1 MSAPALARITL
12 LPAQEGVWF
21 AQQLMPDSP
30 VFNIGQAL
38 WLDGAVDPD
47 AFAAAWART
56 WSESDVLRSLFD
68 DTAGDDLEGDVTV
81 TTPDRPEPWGV
92 VDLSGETDPE
102 AAARAAMRADLDV
115 PRAMTGDDL
124 VGSTLFRLGSERWV
138 WHLRIHH
145 ILIDAYG
152 LSLVSKRVAAVYTA
166 SVTGVACAESN
177 FASLAEV
184 IEASV
189 RDDDAIAA
197 DREYWR
203 RAVDGRGVVRPL
215 SGDGELAQINPHTP
229 IQSRRVIDAELAERI
244 DALAASTRSTWADV
258 AVLAW
263 ASVQSA
269 TSGDDH
275 VVVGMPMMGRAG
287 RPAIRTPMLAAN
299 VLPFH
304 IDLPGS
310 TSIVDSLRIVAD
322 GLRELRRHQ
331 AYRAEDIARDAG
343 LVGARRHLVG
353 SLINIKV
360 FDYRL
365 DFAGIGA
372 VQESLATGP
381 VTDVALSVYRDATH
395 GFTFSLD
402 ANPDL
407 YSVAQLEVLADR
419 LCAHV
424 SGLVE
429 ADPAAARRTVPV
441 ATAAELELV
450 DSWSVGDTQTES
462 TTVGAMFRAT
472 AVRLADRV
480 AVVDAGGETSY
491 ISLLRQ
497 ADDLAA
503 RLVSSGVGPD
513 SRVALLL
520 PRTVDHVVATLATL
534 TAGACVVPIDSSYP
548 AARVGFML
556 DDSSPD
562 TILTSDVLCEEWADV
577 LDSSRASV
585 SVLDRPAGPPPQSSR
600 PASPRR
606 DDQAYL
612 VYTSG
617 STGVPKGVAGT
628 HGALAD
634 RVAWAV
640 DRWTVDGPD
649 VRLAKSSVSFIDGTT
664 ELLGA
669 LVAGATTILV
679 DEDTAQDARA
689 LVDTIDAHSASQVTA
704 VPSLLRAMIDIGRDR
719 VRTVRR
725 WIASGE
731 DLPSGL
737 VRDLCAADPSVTVTN
752 SYGSSEVAGDVT
764 FADVTD
770 HVTIGTPAP
779 GVRLAVLDR
788 WLTPVPPG
796 VVGELYVG
804 GSQVARG
811 YHRRPALTAERFVAD
826 PGGSGTRLYRTGD
839 LATWSSDGSLSYHGR
854 TDHQV
859 AVRGFR
865 VELGEIEAAVSA
877 LDGVVDSA
885 VVAPVGPS
893 GDRTIVAY
901 VTGRT
906 VLHPAD
912 MTTRLAQTLPS
923 YLVPSTIVVVDEMPT
938 TPSGKIDRGALTARE
953 PRVVSGEAE
962 PTTATQARLAE
973 LVGETLGVAG
983 IGPADDF
990 FALGGHSLSATRLL
1004 VAISSTWHVTLALR
1018 DVFEHPTIAALAAQI
1033 DAAALA
1039 VDDHSGLDPDLVA
1052 FAVRTERSTP
1062 APLSTAQSRLWFQH
1076 RLDGPNA
1083 VYNIVIPLRVRG
1095 LLDRAALTHAVRAV
1109 VARHESLRTVF
1120 SEGVDGAVQRVLD
1133 VTDPHIEVLTT
1144 EVFDDSTIAAFI
1156 SERRD
1161 LPFDLECQTP
1171 MRVSIL
1177 AGHTESILCVV
1188 VHHSA
1193 FDQWSLPILFRELDT
1208 AYCAAAA
1215 GKTPDL
1221 GDLPV
1226 QYADYAAWQE
1236 RTRDVRGASGLAYWG
1251 ETLQDLPDELPVLTD
1266 RVRPAETGRLGFTV
1280 SRAVDP
1286 STVTAIKGVCRAH
1299 RVTEFMFAQ
1308 AAVALVLD
1316 RFGAGPDVPVGTP
1329 VSGRSDAAV
1338 ADTIGFFV
1346 NTVVIRNDLSGDP
1359 TGGELLSRTRRRVLD
1374 AFDHQDVPFEQVV
1387 DHVNPERITS
1397 RHPLFQTMVVYRNSR
1412 GLPATIGDAAVEFV
1426 PTPASWAK
1434 FDMEFEI
1441 VELDSGSMSLDVVF
1455 AADLFDEQTARRYV
1469 DALAQTLHEL
1479 AAGSERRLSTLDIE
1493 GSAAES
1499 SAGAIASPRE
1509 ARIERL
1515 VARIA
1520 LEAPN
1525 RVALAMGEDRR
1536 TYADLV
1542 GAANRVARLLGD
1554 AGVRCGDRVAILSP
1568 RSPDLVVMILGV
1580 LTAGATYVP
1589 VDPTYPQAR
1598 IAYLLTD
1605 SEPSALLV
1613 SDLDVLDA
1621 DVSDVPTIVLNSPE
1635 TAADLARLSDA
1646 PLSAADLP
1654 GAPGPGDSAYM
1665 IYTSGSTGAPKGV
1678 MIPHRNVV
1686 ALLDAT
1692 ADMEFGPDDV
1702 WTLFHSYSFDF
1713 SVWEMWAP
1721 LCSGGRVVVVDHPTS
1736 RDPKAF
1742 GDLLRDQQ
1750 VTVLNQ
1756 TPSAFY
1762 ALTDAECDRDDTSGL
1777 AVRTVVFGGEALDL
1791 HRLRRWRETHP
1802 SDQTTLINMFGITE
1816 TTVHTTVHV
1825 VTGDE
1830 ASGASVIGR
1839 PLPGLST
1846 YVLDHRLRPV
1856 PVGVV
1861 GELYVAGTQVA
1872 DGYWHRAGLTSSR
1885 FVANPF
1891 GSPGDRLYRTGDL
1904 MRWNS
1909 DGLLEYASRADE
1921 QVKIRGFRIELHE
1934 IVEAL
1939 EAHPAVA
1946 TARVVVGRRPSGDAY
1961 LSAYWV
1967 GSPAENTAIRAHL
1980 EQSLPVHMVPAAITR
1995 IDAMPLTGNGKLD
2008 RRALPEPSTA
2018 DESSASRP
2026 LDGPAEIAVHAAVTS
2041 VLGIDDVGVD
2051 ADFFHLGGDSISA
2064 LSVVRQARANGVVIT
2079 LKDVFDHR
2087 RVDAIAFASR
2097 PVDDDTRSQRRLTH
2111 RPTSLT
2117 PIMHRQLAA
2126 GGDLSSFRQTVL
2138 LTAPADLDV
2147 TRLHAA
2153 LAAVINRHAALSLC
2167 IDQAGVRLGDPTR
2180 TPRMIE
2186 TINGAD
2192 RRGADLES
2200 VVADADR
2207 RLAEQLDA
2215 AAGQLTA
2222 IAVVD
2227 RGDDDHVIVWTVNH
2241 FGVDFVSW
2249 DVLVAD
2255 LAELYDSPD
2264 TPSAAEVD
2272 DSFLQWMEYL
2282 NTDAVD
2288 HARGEVD
2295 FWAERLGSIPVGPDP
2310 ERGEP
2315 TRAVGVFDAE
2325 TGAAVAAGAAVHD
2338 GFAQSVLLAGFAVAL
2353 QSWRG
2358 TAGGDEVLVDLEG
2371 HGRTSP
2377 EGAPPVESTVGW
2389 FTVVTPTP
2397 VRVDAH
2403 TAAAL
2408 NTAPI
2413 LAVDLVEETRR
2424 AVDEVPD
2431 GGFGYGVLRYLDTE
2445 NRARFESFARAEVQ
2459 FNFGGVIGARTA
2471 GDNAWST
2478 PDDLPRLLATDTAEP
2493 THPLVV
2499 NVTGRRVEGSLVFD
2513 FAVESDRRLYA
2524 EALDDLVA
2532 RWESAVAAIAKGAV
2546 HHSGFELSDPIAAPP
2561 TANQHRL
2568 RTSDVPLVEFV
2579 RTGVVDLP
2587 AAPEPTAVHAALLTA
2602 VTTFDALR
2610 QRITPRG
2617 RVWLTEVL
2625 PPSARRIVDAVV
2637 VEQTDLP
2644 RTRAVADVADRLAST
2659 VDVSSGD
2666 GVRVAS
2672 VTSADGVH
2680 LVAAVHGA
2688 LVDSRSVRSL
2698 LTALSSLLAGADA
2711 PRPGPAV
2718 ADVAERLSTSAQSEA
2733 IESWVDGLR
2742 DPGGAPVEGSAGGNR
2757 ADRVVGQFDPA
2768 LVEELF
2774 LSVVESGQPVAVDA
2788 DLRPIVGADRS
2799 TVGWLS
2805 STTTFDRAVDTP
2817 AADRGW
2823 STLARY
2829 GSRDGRRVA
2838 KRFGEAP
2845 ILVTRQFA
2853 ETARPGVAEGDELF
2867 HSAVYRYRVDE
2878 TSVHLSSAGEGSAA
2892 LLDAWADAL
2901 RRHVDHDS

>member
-1 MSAPALARITL
+1 
-12 LPAQEGVWF
+12 
-21 AQQLMPDSP
+21 MPDSP

-38 WLDGAVDPD
+38 WFDAAVDPD
-47 AFAAAWART
+47 AFAAAWAQT
-56 WSESDVLRSLFD
+56 WSDAHVLRSCFD
-68 DTAGDDLEGDVTV
+68 DRDGEVTV
-81 TTPDRPEPWGV
+81 TTPDRSAPWDV
-92 VDLSGETDPE
+92 VDLSGQPDPE
-102 AAARAAMRADLDV
+102 AGARAAMRTELDV
-115 PRAMTGDDL
+115 PQSLTGDGL
-124 VGSTLFRLGSERWV
+124 VGSTLFRLGPDRWV

-166 SVTGVACAESN
+166 SITGLVCPESN
-177 FASLAEV
+177 FASLVEV
-184 IEASV
+184 IEASA

-197 DREYWR
+197 DREYWTR
-203 RAVDGRGVVRPL
+203 TVDGRGVVRPL
-215 SGDGELAQINPHTP
+215 SGEGELAQVSPRTP
-229 IQSRRVIDAELAERI
+229 IQSRRVIDAELADRI
-244 DALAASTRSTWADV
+244 DTLAASTRSTWADV

-263 ASVQSA
+263 ASLQSA

-310 TSIVDSLRIVAD
+310 TSIVDSLRVVTD

-343 LVGARRHLVG
+343 LVGTRRHLVG

-395 GFTFSLD
+395 GFSVALD

-407 YSVAQLEVLADR
+407 YSTDQLEVLADR
-419 LCAHV
+419 LCAHL
-424 SGLVE
+424 SGLVG
-429 ADPAAARRTVPV
+429 ADPATARGTVPV
-441 ATAAELELV
+441 ATATELELV
-450 DSWSVGDTQTES
+450 DDWSIGEIHAES
-462 TTVGAMFRAT
+462 AAVGAMFRAT
-472 AVRLADRV
+472 AVRAADRV

-491 ISLLRQ
+491 IDLLRQ

-503 RLVSSGVGPD
+503 RLVSSGVGAD

-534 TAGACVVPIDSSYP
+534 MAGACVVPIDSSYP
-548 AARVGFML
+548 AARVAYML

-562 TILTSDVLCEEWADV
+562 MILTSSSLRAEWEGVLG
-577 LDSSRASV
+577 SSRAPV
-585 SVLDRPAGPPPQSSR
+585 SVLDRPVGPPPHWDR

-617 STGVPKGVAGT
+617 STGAPKGVAGT

-640 DRWTVDGPD
+640 DRWRVDGPD

-669 LVAGATTILV
+669 LVAGASTILV
-679 DEDTAQDARA
+679 DEDTAQDARG
-689 LVDTIDAHSASQVTA
+689 LIDTIDARSATQVTA
-704 VPSLLRAMIDIGRDR
+704 VPSLLRAMIDIGGAR
-719 VRTVRR
+719 VQSVRR

-737 VRDLCAADPSVTVTN
+737 VHDLHAADPSVTVTN

-764 FADVTD
+764 FTDVTD

-796 VVGELYVG
+796 MLGELYVG

-811 YHRRPALTAERFVAD
+811 YHRRPALTSERFVAD
-826 PGGSGTRLYRTGD
+826 PSGSGTRLYRTGD
-839 LATWSSDGSLSYHGR
+839 LVTWSFDGSLIYHGR

-906 VLHPAD
+906 VLDSAA
-912 MTTRLAQTLPS
+912 MTARLARTLPS
-923 YLVPSTIVVVDEMPT
+923 YLVPSTIVVVDELPT
-938 TPSGKIDRGALTARE
+938 TPSGKIDRAALTARE
-953 PRVVSGEAE
+953 PRMASSEAAA
-962 PTTATQARLAE
+962 PATATQARLAE

-1004 VAISSTWHVTLALR
+1004 VAISSTWDVTLALR
-1018 DVFEHPTIAALAAQI
+1018 EVFEHPTIGALAARI
-1033 DAAALA
+1033 DAAVLA
-1039 VDDHSGLDPDLVA
+1039 ADHSDLESDVDA
-1052 FAVRTERSTP
+1052 FAVRPDRGTQ
-1062 APLSTAQSRLWFQH
+1062 APLSTAQRRLWFQH

-1095 LLDRAALTHAVRAV
+1095 LLDAAALTRAVRVV

-1120 SEGVDGAVQRVLD
+1120 SDGVDGPVQRVLE
-1133 VTDPHIEVLTT
+1133 VTDPHIDVQTA
-1144 EVFDDSTIAAFI
+1144 EVFDDSTIADFI
-1156 SERRD
+1156 ADRRD
-1161 LPFDLECQTP
+1161 LPFDLEFQAP
-1171 MRVSIL
+1171 IRVSIL
-1177 AGHTESILCVV
+1177 AGHGESVLCVV

-1215 GKTPDL
+1215 GRAADL

-1236 RTRDVRGASGLAYWG
+1236 RTRDVRGVSGLDYWG

-1266 RVRPAETGRLGFTV
+1266 RARPADTGRRGFTV
-1280 SRAVDP
+1280 SRAVDA
-1286 STVTAIKGVCRAH
+1286 STVTAIKGACRAH

-1329 VSGRSDAAV
+1329 VSGRSDPAV

-1359 TGGELLSRTRRRVLD
+1359 TGGELLARTRGRVLD

-1412 GLPATIGDAAVEFV
+1412 GLPATIGEAAAEFV
-1426 PTPASWAK
+1426 PTPAGWAK

-1469 DALAQTLHEL
+1469 DALAQSLHEL
-1479 AAGSERRLSTLDIE
+1479 AVGNERRLSTLDIE
-1493 GSAAES
+1493 GSAAEPS
-1499 SAGAIASPRE
+1499 DGVITSPRE
-1509 ARIERL
+1509 ARIEQL

-1520 LEAPN
+1520 LAAPN

-1542 GAANRVARLLGD
+1542 SAANRVARLLGD
-1554 AGVRCGDRVAILSP
+1554 AGVRSGDRVAILSP

-1589 VDPTYPQAR
+1589 VDPTYPEAR
-1598 IAYLLTD
+1598 ITYLLAD

-1613 SDLDVLDA
+1613 SDPDVLDLRVLDA
-1621 DVSDVPTIVLNSPE
+1621 AVSTASTIVLNSPE
-1635 TAADLARLSDA
+1635 TAADLARLSGG
-1646 PLSAADLP
+1646 PLTEAEKS
-1654 GAPGPGDSAYM
+1654 GAPGPGDPAYM

-1678 MIPHRNVV
+1678 MVPHRNVV

-1692 ADMEFGPDDV
+1692 SDMGFGPDDV

-1742 GDLLRDQQ
+1742 GDLLRDEQ

-1762 ALTDAECDRDDTSGL
+1762 ALTDAERDRDDTSGL
-1777 AVRTVVFGGEALDL
+1777 ALRTVVFGGEALDL
-1791 HRLRRWRETHP
+1791 HRLGRWREAHP
-1802 SDQTTLINMFGITE
+1802 SDQTTLVNMFGITE

-1839 PLPGLST
+1839 PLRGLST

-1856 PVGVV
+1856 PIGVV
-1861 GELYVAGTQVA
+1861 GELYVAGGQVA
-1872 DGYWHRAGLTSSR
+1872 DGYWHRGGLTSSR

-1939 EAHPAVA
+1939 EAHPTVD

-1967 GSPAENTAIRAHL
+1967 GSPVETTAIRAHL

-2018 DESSASRP
+2018 DASPESRP
-2026 LDGPAEIAVHAAVTS
+2026 IEGPAEVAVHAAVTS
-2041 VLGIDDVGVD
+2041 VLGIDEVGID

-2087 RVDAIAFASR
+2087 RVDAIASASR
-2097 PVDDDTRSQRRLTH
+2097 PVDEDTRSRRRLTH
-2111 RPTSLT
+2111 RATSLT

-2147 TRLHAA
+2147 KRLHVA
-2153 LAAVINRHAALSLC
+2153 LTAVVGRHAALSLC
-2167 IDQAGVRLGDPTR
+2167 IDQAGVRLGDTAR
-2180 TPRMIE
+2180 TPGTIE
-2186 TINGAD
+2186 TINGVG
-2192 RRGADLES
+2192 RSGADLES
-2200 VVADADR
+2200 IVADVDR
-2207 RLAEQLDA
+2207 RLAEKLDA
-2215 AAGQLTA
+2215 AAGHLTA

-2227 RGDDDHVIVWTVNH
+2227 RGDEDDVIVWTVNH

-2255 LAELYDSPD
+2255 LADLYDSPANR
-2264 TPSAAEVD
+2264 SAAELD

-2295 FWAERLGSIPVGPDP
+2295 FWAERLGSIPVGPDL

-2315 TRAVGVFDAE
+2315 TRAVGVFGAE

-2358 TAGGDEVLVDLEG
+2358 TAGGDAVLVDLEG

-2377 EGAPPVESTVGW
+2377 AGAPPVDSTVGW
-2389 FTVVTPTP
+2389 FTVVAPTP
-2397 VRVDAH
+2397 VKVDAH

-2408 NTAPI
+2408 TTAPI
-2413 LAVDLVEETRR
+2413 LAVDLVEQTRR
-2424 AVDEVPD
+2424 SVDEVPD
-2431 GGFGYGVLRYLDTE
+2431 GGFGYGVLRYLDAE
-2445 NRARFESFARAEVQ
+2445 NRARFESFARADVQ
-2459 FNFGGVIGARTA
+2459 FNFGGVIGGRTA
-2471 GDNAWST
+2471 ADTAWST
-2478 PDDLPRLLATDTAEP
+2478 PDELPRLLATDPAEP
-2493 THPLVV
+2493 AHPLVV
-2499 NVTGRRVEGSLVFD
+2499 NVTGRRVGDSVLFD
-2513 FAVESDRRLYA
+2513 FAIESDRRMYA
-2524 EALDDLVA
+2524 EALNDLAA
-2532 RWESAVAAIAKGAV
+2532 RWEAAVSVIAAGAV
-2546 HHSGFELSDPIAAPP
+2546 THSRSETADSIAVPP

-2568 RTSDVPLVEFV
+2568 RTSDVPLAEFV

-2587 AAPEPTAVHAALLTA
+2587 SAPELTELHGALLTA
-2602 VTTFDALR
+2602 MTTFDALR
-2610 QRITPRG
+2610 QRISPRG

-2625 PPSARRIVDAVV
+2625 PPSARRVVDAVA

-2644 RTRAVADVADRLAST
+2644 RTRAVADVVDRLVSG

-2666 GVRVAS
+2666 GVRVAA
-2672 VTSADGVH
+2672 VTSAGGVH
-2680 LVAAVHGA
+2680 LVVAVHGA
-2688 LVDSRSVRSL
+2688 LADSRSVHTL
-2698 LTALSSLLAGADA
+2698 LTALASLLVDSEA
-2711 PRPGPAV
+2711 PRPGAAV
-2718 ADVAERLSTSAQSEA
+2718 ADVADRLAMSVQSEA
-2733 IESWVDGLR
+2733 IETWVDGLR
-2742 DPGGAPVEGSAGGNR
+2742 DPGGAPVDGRVGGTR
-2757 ADRVVGQFDPA
+2757 IDRVVGSFDPA
-2768 LVEELF
+2768 LVEKAF
-2774 LSVVESGQPVAVDA
+2774 LSVVESSRPVAVDA
-2788 DLRPIVGADRS
+2788 DLRPIVGVDS
-2799 TVGWLS
+2799 GTVGWLS
-2805 STTTFDRAVDTP
+2805 STTAFDAAVDTP
-2817 AADRGW
+2817 VADRGW

-2838 KRFGEAP
+2838 KRFGEAS
-2845 ILVTRQFA
+2845 ILVTRQFS
-2853 ETARPGVAEGDELF
+2853 ETARPGVAEGDERF

-2878 TSVHLSSAGEGSAA
+2878 TAVHLSATGGGSPE
-2892 LLDAWADAL
+2892 LLDVWADAL
-2901 RRHVDHDS
+2901 RSRPDHDS